1 MEKMYIEW
9 SFFSETNEDMLICYR
24 RKMKV
29 FFSIPCRG
37 FGTYYVDERLCGR
50 RNLERIFYSTKK
62 GSQQYLVTRT
72 KYARVILVIAN
83 DHMPERSWSFEDIKS
98 DKKAISVF
106 MRGQNV
112 RSLYTGTL
120 FASDEECPGWRKI
133 TATRVGAIC

>member
-1 MEKMYIEW
+1 MMQNAGGTAVSRSGNGKDVYRVV
-9 SFFSETNEDMLICYR
+9 FFPETNEDMLICYR
-24 RKMKV
+24 RTMKV

-98 DKKAISVF
+98 DKK
-106 MRGQNV
+106 G
-112 RSLYTGTL
+112 
-120 FASDEECPGWRKI
+120 D
-133 TATRVGAIC
+133 